1 MPTPGQLTNRP
12 TSGIDKLQQVPKNS
26 SAQIFETIGF
36 PRPRRDLCVRDLP
49 FEKPPGGSVRLLVQF
64 RPNGCVRGPHCLGA
78 GALFQLPI
86 NLNLCVQHDL
96 DDRQQHI
103 HTLRQYVCLHQV
115 PGALSDKCSAITGK
129 NRWAGARRRNTA
141 SSYMPSPTTHFSP
154 LLRNSCRRRRLSKH
168 SSNQLKK
175 WSVWLHRVASTQN
188 IFLCPLS

>member
-26 SAQIFETIGF
+26 SAQIFETIHASGF

-49 FEKPPGGSVRLLVQF
+49 FEKPPGGSLRLLVQF

-78 GALFQLPI
+78 GALFQLSINLNFNLNLNLFQHPI
-86 NLNLCVQHDL
+86 NLNLSVQHDL

-129 NRWAGARRRNTA
+129 NR
-141 SSYMPSPTTHFSP
+141 
-154 LLRNSCRRRRLSKH
+154 
-168 SSNQLKK
+168 
-175 WSVWLHRVASTQN
+175 
-188 IFLCPLS
+188 